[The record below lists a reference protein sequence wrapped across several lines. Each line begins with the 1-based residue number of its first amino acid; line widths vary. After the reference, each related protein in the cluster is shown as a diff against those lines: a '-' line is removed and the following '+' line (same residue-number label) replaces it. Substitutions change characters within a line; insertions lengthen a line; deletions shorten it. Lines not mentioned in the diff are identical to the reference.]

1 MTAHATAANPFRQR
15 PSTRATSLVRGPGL
29 GHHVRVAAQRLSAL
43 LLLVATAAT
52 GGCTRSHH
60 ADAGPPAPVP
70 RIELVK
76 AHESLSCPARAQENE
91 EGTPQVP
98 LSPAAGAERLAPLQT
113 PTRLIVCRYRGGRTF
128 RLAGAREVRS
138 GLASARLE
146 LAWMP
151 RANVTGDTCTAI
163 GGRYTPYL
171 VGLRY
176 PDGVLW
182 LSTAYDVNGC
192 VRTSNGTFTAEGYI
206 GADTDRAYDTGT
218 WVADVPDP
226 VDAGNHSSC
235 GDAPRGRLGQDRQL
249 VPPGAVRLTLCAA
262 DGAHSPAAVP
272 IHVRRDFTALVR
284 ALDGVMTSPTGN
296 SCDPD
301 GEDVVDYEARFD
313 YAEGPAVL
321 VSIRKNCFPLLSNG
335 SLDGVGSSQIW
346 AMTDDLA
353 RHPG

>member
-1 MTAHATAANPFRQR
+1 M
-15 PSTRATSLVRGPGL
+15 
-29 GHHVRVAAQRLSAL
+29 AQRLGAL
-43 LLLVATAAT
+43 LLLVASAAT
-52 GGCTRSHH
+52 GGCTGSHH
-60 ADAGPPAPVP
+60 TGAGAPRPVP
-70 RIELVK
+70 RIELGK
-76 AHESLSCPARAQENE
+76 AQESLSCPARAQENE
-91 EGTPQVP
+91 AGAPRVP
-98 LSPAAGAERLAPLQT
+98 LSPAAGAQRLAPPQT
-113 PTRLIVCRYRGGRTF
+113 PTQMVVCRYRGVRSF
-128 RLAGAREVRS
+128 RLTGAREVQR
-138 GLASARLE
+138 GLAAAGIE

-151 RANVTGDTCTAI
+151 RANVTGDNCTAV

-192 VRTSNGTFTAEGYI
+192 VRTSNGTFTSEGYI
-206 GADTDRAYDTGT
+206 GTDADHAYDTGT
-218 WVADVPDP
+218 WVVGVRGA
-226 VDAGNHSSC
+226 VDAGAPPSC

-249 VPPGAVRLTLCAA
+249 VPPGAVRLTLCTA
-262 DGAHSPAAVP
+262 DGAPSPAAVP

-284 ALDGVMTSPTGN
+284 ALDAVMTSPTGN
-296 SCDPD
+296 SCDPR
-301 GEDVVDYEARFD
+301 GEDVVGYEARFD